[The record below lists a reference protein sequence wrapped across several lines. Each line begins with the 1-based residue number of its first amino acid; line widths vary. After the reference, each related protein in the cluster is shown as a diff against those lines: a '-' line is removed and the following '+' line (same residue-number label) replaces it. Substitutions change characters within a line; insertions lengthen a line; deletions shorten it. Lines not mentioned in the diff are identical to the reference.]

1 MHQQTLS
8 SPSRN
13 CCRKGIENVTDGIE
27 NVTDEIKG
35 KGTERA
41 RYREEV
47 AVRTFYS
54 KKEIA
59 VHTCAEIAALA
70 GLLVD
75 LAGAASCR
83 TEATAR

>member
-47 AVRTFYS
+47 AVRT
-54 KKEIA
+54 
-59 VHTCAEIAALA
+59 CAEIAALA
-70 GLLVD
+70 GVLAD

-83 TEATAR
+83 TEAIAR